1 MIAGLALGSDN
12 KRYFRGNL
20 PRLAMVTIVAMPL
33 LYCAL
38 YLWTFWNPFNEVE
51 RIPAAIVNLDRGAK
65 ENGKPFH
72 AGKQVVSNL
81 IKSGQLGVEETSQQ
95 KAVEGLADGTYY
107 YKITIPPDFSKAIVS
122 PTAEDAIRAELRFEF
137 NDATNYL
144 MSVIGGDAA
153 EQVINKVNET
163 IGDKIMHK
171 VLVKVKGSIPKLEQA
186 AQGVDE
192 LAAGT
197 AKLNTGMNELKTQLE
212 QVIVPAL
219 GQLDSNQLVEFNEKV
234 ASVAGQAE
242 TLLPMVEQA
251 SSGPLGQAASD
262 AVAFLNTLPDPDAKQ
277 IARTLEAAGQA
288 ASGDVAAASQM
299 MSTLSTDLRDLEQKL
314 HARQD
319 GSLEAQL
326 ASIEQ
331 ELKAKLLTLSS
342 GLEKLAGGTGKL
354 NSGMDELQS
363 GVQQG
368 LSMVPHWN
376 RKQLQDLA
384 DTLSTPVNLKQET
397 HNVANTFGTGFAPF
411 FIGLAMFVG
420 SLLCWMLLTP
430 LQSRAIVA
438 GVSPLRAALLSYLPA
453 LLVGALQAIVLF
465 LVVNYIL
472 GVNAVHPLGTCL
484 FMILMSATFLAI
496 IQAFN
501 AVFDIA
507 IGRVVSLAFL
517 MLWLV
522 SSGGIY
528 PVPLTAKPF
537 QVIHPFDPMTYTVN
551 GLRQLT
557 VAQNPDSRLWIA
569 IAVLAGVV
577 VAAVLVTSWA
587 ARRNRQYTM
596 ERLHPSIEV

>member
-20 PRLAMVTIVAMPL
+20 PRLAMITIVLMPL

-51 RIPAAIVNLDRGAK
+51 KIPAAVVNLDRGA
-65 ENGKPFH
+65 EQDGKPFD

-81 IKSGQLGVEETSQQ
+81 IKSGQLGITETTAA
-95 KAVEGLADGTYY
+95 KATEGLSDGDYY
-107 YKITIPPDFSKAIVS
+107 YKITIPPNFSKAIVS
-122 PTAEDAIRAELRFEF
+122 PTSSDAVRAQLRFEF
-137 NDATNYL
+137 NDANSYL

-186 AQGVDE
+186 AAGVDE

-197 AKLNTGMNELKTQLE
+197 AKLNNGMNELKTQLD

-219 GQLDSNQLVEFNEKV
+219 GQLDSNQLTEFNSKV
-234 ASVAGQAE
+234 ASVADQAE
-242 TLLPMVEQA
+242 TLLPLVQQA
-251 SSGPLGQAASD
+251 ESGPLGQATRD
-262 AVAFLNTLPDPDAKQ
+262 AVAFLNSLPDPEAKQ
-277 IARTLEAAGQA
+277 IARSLEAAGQT
-288 ASGDVAAASQM
+288 ASGDVAAAGQM

-331 ELKAKLLTLSS
+331 ELKAKMLTLRS
-342 GLEKLAGGTGKL
+342 GLEKLASGTGRL

-376 RKQLQDLA
+376 AKQLRDLA
-384 DTLSTPVNLKQET
+384 DTLSTPVDLKQET

-411 FIGLAMFVG
+411 FTGLAMFVG
-420 SLLCWMLLTP
+420 ALLCWMLLTP
-430 LQSRAIVA
+430 LQSRPIVS
-438 GVSPLRAALLSYLPA
+438 GVNPLRTALLSYLPA
-453 LLVGALQAIVLF
+453 LLVGALQGIVLF
-465 LVVNYIL
+465 LVINYVL
-472 GVNAVHPLGTCL
+472 GVKAVHPLGMCL

-507 IGRVVSLAFL
+507 IGRVTSLAFL

-528 PVPLTAKPF
+528 PVPVTAKPF
-537 QVIHPFDPMTYTVN
+537 QVLHPVDPMTYTVN

-557 VAQNPDSRLWIA
+557 VAQSPDSRLWVA
-569 IAVLAGVV
+569 VAVLVGIVV
-577 VAAVLVTSWA
+577 VGLLVTSWA

>member
-20 PRLAMVTIVAMPL
+20 PRLAIVTIIAMPL

-38 YLWTFWNPFNEVE
+38 YLWGFWNPFNEVE
-51 RIPAAIVNLDRGAK
+51 RIPAAVVNLDRGAK
-65 ENGKPFH
+65 EDGKPFD
-72 AGKQVVSNL
+72 AGEQVVSNL
-81 IKSGQLGVEETSQQ
+81 IESGQLGVEETSEE
-95 KAVEGLADGTYY
+95 KGAEGLADGTYY
-107 YKITIPPDFSKAIVS
+107 YKITIPPGFSKAIVS
-122 PTAEDAIRAELRFEF
+122 PTAQNAVRAELIFEF
-137 NDATNYL
+137 NDATSYL

-153 EQVINKVNET
+153 EQVINTVNET

-171 VLVKVKGSIPKLEQA
+171 VLVTVKGSIPKLEQA
-186 AQGVDE
+186 AAGVDK

-197 AKLNTGMNELKTQLE
+197 AELNTGMNELKTQLD

-219 GQLDSNQLVEFNEKV
+219 GQLDSDQLSEFNEKV
-234 ASVAGQAE
+234 ASVVGQAE
-242 TLLPMVEQA
+242 TLLPLAEQA
-251 SSGPLGQAASD
+251 AGGSLGQAASD
-262 AVAFLNTLPDPDAKQ
+262 AIAFLNSLPDPEAKQ
-277 IARTLEAAGQA
+277 IARSLEAAGQTA
-288 ASGDVAAASQM
+288 GGDLAAASQM
-299 MSTLSTDLRDLEQKL
+299 MSTLAADLKDLEQKL

-319 GSLEAQL
+319 GGLEAQL

-331 ELKAKLLTLSS
+331 ELKGKMLTLSS
-342 GLEKLAGGTGKL
+342 GLEKLASGTGQL

-368 LSMVPHWN
+368 LSMVPHWD

-384 DTLSTPVNLKQET
+384 DTLSTPVNLKQVT
-397 HNVANTFGTGFAPF
+397 HNEANTFGTGFAPF

-430 LQSRAIVA
+430 LQSRAVVS
-438 GVSPLRAALLSYLPA
+438 GVSPLRTALLSFLPA
-453 LLVGALQAIVLF
+453 LLVGVLQAVILF
-465 LVVNYIL
+465 LVVNYVL
-472 GVNAVHPLGTCL
+472 GVKALHPLGMCL

-517 MLWLV
+517 MIWLV

-528 PVPLTAKPF
+528 PVPVTAKPF
-537 QVIHPFDPMTYTVN
+537 QVLHPIDPMKYTVD

-557 VAQNPDSRLWIA
+557 VAGSPDSRLWVA
-569 IAVLAGVV
+569 IAVLFGIVLTGL
-577 VAAVLVTSWA
+577 LVTSWA

>member
-1 MIAGLALGSDN
+1 MIAGLSLGSDN

-20 PRLAMVTIVAMPL
+20 PRLAMITIVAMPL

-38 YLWTFWNPFNEVE
+38 YLWTFWNPFNEVD

-65 ENGKPFH
+65 EDGKPFH

-81 IKSGQLGVEETSQQ
+81 IESGQLGIEETSERQ
-95 KAVEGLADGTYY
+95 ATEGLADGTYY
-107 YKITIPPDFSKAIVS
+107 YKITIPPGFSEAIVS
-122 PTAEDAIRAELRFEF
+122 PTAQNAVRAELGFEF

-163 IGDKIMHK
+163 IGDKLMHK
-171 VLVKVKGSIPKLEQA
+171 VLVTVKGSIPKLEQA
-186 AQGVDE
+186 AAGVDE

-197 AKLNTGMNELKTQLE
+197 AKLNAGMNELKSQLD

-219 GQLDSNQLVEFNEKV
+219 GQLDSNQLSEFNEKV
-234 ASVAGQAE
+234 ASVTGQAE
-242 TLLPMVEQA
+242 TLLPLVEQA
-251 SSGPLGQAASD
+251 GSGSLGQAVRD
-262 AVAFLNTLPDPDAKQ
+262 AVAFLNSLPDPEAKQ
-277 IARTLEAAGQA
+277 IAQSLESAGQTA
-288 ASGDVAAASQM
+288 GGDVAAASQM
-299 MSTLSTDLRDLEQKL
+299 MSALAVDLNDLEQKL

-331 ELKAKLLTLSS
+331 ELKEKLLTLSS
-342 GLEKLAGGTGKL
+342 GLEQLASGTGQL

-363 GVQQG
+363 GVEQG
-368 LSMVPHWN
+368 LSMVPHWD
-376 RKQLQDLA
+376 RKQLRDLA
-384 DTLSTPVNLKQET
+384 DTLSTPVNLKEKT
-397 HNVANTFGTGFAPF
+397 HNEASTFGTGFAPF

-430 LQSRAIVA
+430 LQSRAIVS
-438 GVSPLRAALLSYLPA
+438 GVGPLRAALLSYLPA
-453 LLVGALQAIVLF
+453 LLVGALQAVVLF
-465 LVVNYIL
+465 LVVNYVL
-472 GVNAVHPLGTCL
+472 GVKAVHPLGTCL

-507 IGRVVSLAFL
+507 IGRVTSLAFL

-528 PVPLTAKPF
+528 PVPVTAKPF
-537 QVIHPFDPMTYTVN
+537 QVIHPFDPMTYTVD

-557 VAQNPDSRLWIA
+557 VAPSPDSRLWVA
-569 IAVLAGVV
+569 IAVLAGI
-577 VAAVLVTSWA
+577 VAAALLVTSWA

-596 ERLHPSIEV
+596 ERLYPSIEV

>member
-1 MIAGLALGSDN
+1 VIAGFALGSDN

-20 PRLAMVTIVAMPL
+20 PRLAMITIILMPL

-38 YLWTFWNPFNEVE
+38 YLWTFWNPFNEVQQ
-51 RIPAAIVNLDRGAK
+51 IPAAIVNLDRGAK
-65 ENGKPFH
+65 QDGKPFH
-72 AGKQVVSNL
+72 AGEQVVSNL
-81 IKSGQLGVEETSQQ
+81 IESGKLGVTEQSEE
-95 KAVEGLADGTYY
+95 KATQGLSDGTYY

-122 PTAEDAIRAELRFEF
+122 PTGDNAIRAKLRFEF
-137 NDATNYL
+137 NDANNYL

-153 EQVINKVNET
+153 EQVINQVNET

-171 VLVKVKGSIPKLEQA
+171 VLVTVKGSIPKLEQA
-186 AQGVDE
+186 AAGVDE

-197 AKLNTGMNELKTQLE
+197 AKLNTGMNELRTQLD

-219 GQLDSNQLVEFNEKV
+219 GQLDSNQLTEFNSRV
-234 ASVAGQAE
+234 ASVASQAE
-242 TLLPMVEQA
+242 ALLPLVQQA
-251 SSGPLGQAASD
+251 GSGSLGQAAND
-262 AVAFLNTLPDPDAKQ
+262 AVAFLNSLPDPEAKQ
-277 IARTLEAAGQA
+277 IARNLEAAGQTVG
-288 ASGDVAAASQM
+288 GDVAAASQM
-299 MSTLSTDLRDLEQKL
+299 MSALAVDLRDLEQKL

-331 ELKAKLLTLSS
+331 ELKGKMLTLRS
-342 GLEKLAGGTGKL
+342 GLDKLASGTGQL
-354 NSGMDELQS
+354 NSGMDELQA

-368 LSMVPHWN
+368 LSMVPHWSP
-376 RKQLQDLA
+376 KQLRDLA
-384 DTLSTPVNLKQET
+384 DTLSTPVDLKQET
-397 HNVANTFGTGFAPF
+397 HNVADTFGTGFAPF

-420 SLLCWMLLTP
+420 ALLCWMLLTP
-430 LQSRAIVA
+430 LQSRPIIS
-438 GVSPLRAALLSYLPA
+438 GVRPLRTALLSYLPA
-453 LLVGALQAIVLF
+453 LLVGALQAIILF
-465 LVVNYIL
+465 LVVNYVL
-472 GVNAVHPLGTCL
+472 GVKAVHPVGTCL

-528 PVPLTAKPF
+528 PVPVTAKPF
-537 QVIHPFDPMTYTVN
+537 QVLHPFDPMTYTVN

-557 VAQNPDSRLWIA
+557 VAQSPDSRLWIA
-569 IAVLAGVV
+569 IAVLTGIV
-577 VAAVLVTSWA
+577 VAGILVTSWA

>member
-65 ENGKPFH
+65 EQGKPFH
-72 AGKQVVSNL
+72 AGEQVVSNL

-95 KAVEGLADGTYY
+95 KAVEGLSDGTYY
-107 YKITIPPDFSKAIVS
+107 YKITIPPGFSKAIVS
-122 PTAEDAIRAELRFEF
+122 PTAENAIRAELRFEF

-197 AKLNTGMNELKTQLE
+197 AKLNSGMNELKAQLD

-242 TLLPMVEQA
+242 TLLPLVEQA

-299 MSTLSTDLRDLEQKL
+299 MNTLSTDLRDLEQKL

-368 LSMVPHWN
+368 LSMVPHWD

-397 HNVANTFGTGFAPF
+397 HNVASTFGTGFAPF

-430 LQSRAIVA
+430 LQSRAVVS
-438 GVSPLRAALLSYLPA
+438 GLSPLRTALLSFLPA
-453 LLVGALQAIVLF
+453 LLVGALQATVLF
-465 LVVNYIL
+465 LVVNYVL
-472 GVNAVHPLGTCL
+472 GVKAVHPVGTLL
-484 FMILMSATFLAI
+484 FMILMSAAFLAI

-528 PVPLTAKPF
+528 PVPVTAKPF

-577 VAAVLVTSWA
+577 VTAILVTSWA

>member
-1 MIAGLALGSDN
+1 MIAGFALGSDN

-20 PRLAMVTIVAMPL
+20 PRLAMITIILMPL

-38 YLWTFWNPFNEVE
+38 YLWTFWNPFNEVQQ
-51 RIPAAIVNLDRGAK
+51 IPAAIVNLDRGAK
-65 ENGKPFH
+65 QDGKPFH
-72 AGKQVVSNL
+72 AGEQVVSNL
-81 IKSGQLGVEETSQQ
+81 IESGKLGVTEQSEE
-95 KAVEGLADGTYY
+95 KATQGLSDGTYY

-122 PTAEDAIRAELRFEF
+122 PTGDNAIRAKLRFEF
-137 NDATNYL
+137 NDANNYL

-153 EQVINKVNET
+153 EQVINQVNET

-171 VLVKVKGSIPKLEQA
+171 VLVTVKGSIPKLEQA
-186 AQGVDE
+186 AAGVDE

-197 AKLNTGMNELKTQLE
+197 AKLNTGMNELRTQLD

-219 GQLDSNQLVEFNEKV
+219 GQLDSNQLTEFNSRV
-234 ASVAGQAE
+234 ASVASQAE
-242 TLLPMVEQA
+242 ALLPLVQQA
-251 SSGPLGQAASD
+251 GSGSLGQAAND
-262 AVAFLNTLPDPDAKQ
+262 AVAFLNSLPDPEAKQ
-277 IARTLEAAGQA
+277 IARNLEAAGQTVG
-288 ASGDVAAASQM
+288 GDVAAASQM
-299 MSTLSTDLRDLEQKL
+299 MSALAVDLRDLEQKL

-331 ELKAKLLTLSS
+331 ELKGKMLTLRS
-342 GLEKLAGGTGKL
+342 GLDKLASGTGQL
-354 NSGMDELQS
+354 NSGMDELQA

-368 LSMVPHWN
+368 LSMVPHWSP
-376 RKQLQDLA
+376 KQLRDLA
-384 DTLSTPVNLKQET
+384 DTLSTPVDLKQET
-397 HNVANTFGTGFAPF
+397 HNVADTFGTGFAPF

-420 SLLCWMLLTP
+420 ALLCWMLLTP
-430 LQSRAIVA
+430 LQSRPIIS
-438 GVSPLRAALLSYLPA
+438 GVRPLRTALLSYLPA
-453 LLVGALQAIVLF
+453 LLVGALQAIILF
-465 LVVNYIL
+465 LVVNYVL
-472 GVNAVHPLGTCL
+472 GVKAVHPVGTCL

-528 PVPLTAKPF
+528 PVPVTAKPF
-537 QVIHPFDPMTYTVN
+537 QVLHPFDPMTYTVN

-557 VAQNPDSRLWIA
+557 VAQSPDSRLWIA
-569 IAVLAGVV
+569 IAVLTGIV
-577 VAAVLVTSWA
+577 VAGILVTSWA